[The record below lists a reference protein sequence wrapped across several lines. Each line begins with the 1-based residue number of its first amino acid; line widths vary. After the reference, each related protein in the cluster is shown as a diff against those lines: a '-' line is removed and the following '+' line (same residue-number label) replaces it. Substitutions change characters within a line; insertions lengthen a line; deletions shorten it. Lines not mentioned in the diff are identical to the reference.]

1 MKKITKWSE
10 YQEYVQFG
18 EVTIEEENGELMLYS
33 YYDTRH
39 DMNMFAV
46 VLRDTIMLIDEGF
59 PYGYWRGA
67 KAVYNNLIGE
77 V

>member
-1 MKKITKWSE
+1 MKKIDKWSE
-10 YQEYVQFG
+10 YQEYVQFS

-39 DMNMFAV
+39 DRDMFAV
-46 VLRDTIMLIDEGF
+46 VLRDTIMLIEEGF
-59 PYGYWRGA
+59 PYDYWNGA

-77 V
+77 E